1 MRVFRPC
8 GTLIIKFDEFQT
20 SGQQGYPNP
29 AEATASWE
37 PPASNVRVTLREA
50 QVRANRHPLW
60 CSGAP

>member
-50 QVRANRHPLW
+50 
-60 CSGAP
+60 